1 MTPYSRFTPVALIAA
16 VLLISGAV
24 HAASAEGLFVR
35 PQVPRS
41 LARAALADLSKEF
54 WVGTSASG
62 HLRLDA
68 HEERPDHGGWEQA
81 QASMAYYWAWKC
93 LGDRQ
98 AGQRVAAEW
107 TWTKQHAADLNALCL
122 CGHGATLNFESD
134 DTGWNT
140 GFYLAAYEVTGDP
153 IALQAAEGSLDC
165 AWLTWWDT
173 SNGGYWYNT
182 KHSSKAMYQ
191 AVLTLDNEWTYRLT
205 HSATYHQRA
214 IQGERW
220 VVEHLRREDGL
231 YWKGMDQTGRVPEE
245 RLRYMINPSQSVTM
259 IVGNMAQAVAEVWLF
274 EDTHEAVY
282 LQQAQTTADA
292 IRRYEVDKGGV
303 LINDQDCYTDGYA
316 MEAFAHEVLPKLSAA
331 DRAAWRDTFWKSA
344 TTIWRVDHFEDGTF
358 GADWGGPPK
367 GICWTRKTDPP
378 APSSKVSISGGAVDV
393 IVAAAVMGS

>member
-1 MTPYSRFTPVALIAA
+1 MTPQIRFIVAGLTAA
-16 VLLISGAV
+16 ALLISTEV
-24 HAASAEGLFVR
+24 RAASAVGLFVG
-35 PQVPRS
+35 PQTPRS
-41 LARAALADLSKEF
+41 LARVSLADLSKDF
-54 WVGTSASG
+54 WVGPSCSG

-81 QASMAYYWAWKC
+81 QAVMAYYWAWKC
-93 LGDRQ
+93 LGDAQ
-98 AGQRVAAEW
+98 AGQKVAAQWAW
-107 TWTKQHAADLNALCL
+107 TRQCAPNLDALSV
-122 CGHGATLNFESD
+122 CGRGATLNYESD
-134 DTGWNT
+134 DTGWNV
-140 GFYLAAYEVTGDP
+140 GLYLAAYEVTHDP
-153 IALQAAEGSLDC
+153 VALQAARSSLDH
-165 AWLTWWDT
+165 AWHTWWDPV
-173 SNGGYWYNT
+173 SGGYWYNT

-191 AVLTLDNEWTYRLT
+191 AVLTLDNEWIYRLT
-205 HSATYHQRA
+205 HSAICHQRA

-220 VVEHLRREDGL
+220 MVEHLRREDGL
-231 YWKGMDQTGRVPEE
+231 YWKGMDQVGRVPEE

-282 LQQAQTTADA
+282 LQQAQATADA

-316 MEAFAHEVLPKLSAA
+316 MEAFAHEVLPKLSIA
-331 DRAAWRDTFWKSA
+331 DRAAWRETFWKSA
-344 TTIWRVDHFEDGTF
+344 TTIWQVDHFEDGTF
-358 GADWGGPPK
+358 GADWGGPPI